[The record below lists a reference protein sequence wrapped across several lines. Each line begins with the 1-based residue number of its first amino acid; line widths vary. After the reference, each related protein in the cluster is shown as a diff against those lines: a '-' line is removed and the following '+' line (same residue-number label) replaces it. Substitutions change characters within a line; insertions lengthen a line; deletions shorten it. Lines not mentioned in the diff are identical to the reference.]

1 MIQINN
7 TVRLSVGGIVVELI
21 SDDDGLINGL
31 CQVYKEFS
39 TDAKAQFSAQ
49 ITIKKGWEHVNY
61 RDPDQYFID
70 DVLHI
75 DGGTFHGVV
84 FCSRDYGELTVS
96 SNISLQ
102 EIEYYLRA
110 IYAVLGFKAGG
121 VMLHA
126 AGIIREA
133 RAYLFFGHSGS
144 GKTTVT
150 KLSHKYRVLNDD
162 LLLLLPIGGE
172 WFVYATPFWNAEHNK
187 ENAKD
192 APLNKMFR
200 LVQDKEDYIVEIDRG
215 VAIAEIL
222 SNVPVIPANQS
233 WGNELLHRCEEIM
246 DAVGVYWLHFRKSD
260 SFWKVIGDMDRKRFD

>member
-1 MIQINN
+1 MMQINN
-7 TVRLSVGGIVVELI
+7 AVRLSVGGIVVELT
-21 SDDDGLINGL
+21 SDDDGLIKGL
-31 CQVYKEFS
+31 CQEYKQFS

-49 ITIKKGWEHVNY
+49 ITIEKDWEYENF

-70 DVLHI
+70 GVLHI
-75 DGGTFHGVV
+75 DGGTFRGVV
-84 FCSRDYGELTVS
+84 YGSRDYGELTVS
-96 SNISLQ
+96 ENISPQ

-126 AGIIREA
+126 AGIVRDE

-162 LLLLLPIGGE
+162 LLLLLPSGGE

-187 ENAKD
+187 DNAKD
-192 APLNKMFR
+192 ATLNKMFR
-200 LVQDKEDYIVEIDRG
+200 LVQDEKDYIVRMDRG
-215 VAIAEIL
+215 IAIAEII

-233 WGNELLHRCEEIM
+233 WGNELLYRCEKIV
-246 DAVGVYWLHFRKSD
+246 DAVEVYWLHFRKTD
-260 SFWKVIGDMDRKRFD
+260 SFWEIIGDMD